1 MQEIETDR
9 SNTPAT
15 NNSTVILPSFPNIS
29 NKYVKVSKLNSIKCF
44 SLISLTWEYYCRR
57 VIKKKGD
64 SQWQKRSICYCPLGK
79 TNLPS
84 ICLFWWGPQCCLLH
98 QWSHITKWT
107 TRKYTSGHKVTLQSF
122 CTCEIPGP
130 QRFTVRWKLEGF
142 IGYLIQILCHSLF
155 IRNKVIYFSDY
166 LSVLHLIYRM
176 EAWQLSLKPLHKP
189 WYFIHFAFVEI
200 NILC

>member
-1 MQEIETDR
+1 MFFPHQSYLRVLLQEGD
-9 SNTPAT
+9 
-15 NNSTVILPSFPNIS
+15 
-29 NKYVKVSKLNSIKCF
+29 
-44 SLISLTWEYYCRR
+44 
-57 VIKKKGD
+57 KKKRWLSVTKEIYLLLSLGENQ
-64 SQWQKRSICYCPLGK
+64 SSIY
-79 TNLPS
+79 
-84 ICLFWWGPQCCLLH
+84 LFWWGPQCCLLH

-122 CTCEIPGP
+122 CTCKIPGP

-142 IGYLIQILCHSLF
+142 IGYLIQILCHALF